1 MKKKLIPLLEV
12 QRETEP
18 VLELNAKVRYNEAWR
33 KLMRSMEP
41 VPSSVYFD
49 DTFDNMTDE
58 EFNSAYEYLKSHLKD
73 IKNTNA
79 ELAFYIKGSPH
90 NIDEWLDKL
99 KKAKKSLQVLKL

>member
-18 VLELNAKVRYNEAWR
+18 VLELKAKVRYNEAWR

-58 EFNSAYEYLKSHLKD
+58 EFNSAYEYLKSRIQNND
-73 IKNTNA
+73 F
-79 ELAFYIKGSPH
+79 EFEFYEKGSPH
-90 NIDEWLDKL
+90 NIDEWLDKF
-99 KKAKKSLQVLKL
+99 KKAKGEQA